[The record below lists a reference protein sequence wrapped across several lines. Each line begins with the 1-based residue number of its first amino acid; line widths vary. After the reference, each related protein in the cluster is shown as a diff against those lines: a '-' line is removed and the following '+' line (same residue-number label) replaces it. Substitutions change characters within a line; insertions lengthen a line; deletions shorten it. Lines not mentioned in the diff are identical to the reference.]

1 MLNVWSFGNNVHSR
15 KKASVHIFGIF
26 KINNL
31 HHRVFILHDKG
42 FLTTLESELQESGMR
57 YAIKV
62 KEKKR
67 VMQHVTR

>member
-1 MLNVWSFGNNVHSR
+1 MSTVNC
-15 KKASVHIFGIF
+15 F

-42 FLTTLESELQESGMR
+42 FHTTLESELQETGMR